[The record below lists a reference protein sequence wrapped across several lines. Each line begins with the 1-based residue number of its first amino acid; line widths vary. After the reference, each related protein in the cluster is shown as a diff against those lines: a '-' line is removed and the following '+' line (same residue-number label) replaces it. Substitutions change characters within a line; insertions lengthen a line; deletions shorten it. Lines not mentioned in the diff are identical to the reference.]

1 LDILARVSTNRRKT
15 LRWFLPLL
23 VGTLSGLVAGGLMMQ
38 AAWEHNPQGA
48 IHNENGIEW
57 SYWLLIGFSWF
68 LPVFFALAVVSY
80 FAAWL
85 AKLLRT
91 RP

>member
-1 LDILARVSTNRRKT
+1 MARVSTNRRNT
-15 LRWFLPLL
+15 LHWLPPLL
-23 VGTLSGLVAGGLMMQ
+23 VGTFGGFAPGVLMMQ
-38 AAWEHNPQGA
+38 AAWEHNPQGT

-68 LPVFFALAVVSY
+68 VPVFVVLIVVSY

-85 AKLLRT
+85 VKLVKG
-91 RP
+91 